1 MDLQFLVT
9 GQNLIR
15 TDSNN
20 VIGDCKN
27 YVFASFTFSPEWLNL
42 VKTAQFTKARVTYD
56 MLLVNN
62 RCLIP
67 WEVLVGQGV
76 IKVNVFAGD
85 LITVNAC
92 TFTVNPSGLL
102 PGQVPQ
108 AATPGIYQQIQD
120 SISTERQQAL
130 AAAAYTRAIGDD
142 NFNSEA
148 TRVTA
153 EQGRVT
159 AEGNASFGRVKAEAD
174 RVIAEGLRVTAESG
188 RVAEIIAARGGY
200 ADLDGRLDNHDT
212 QLAQIASPSAATAG
226 LVLTAN
232 GLGGSAWEAPGGG
245 GGALVSAYTWT
256 GNAEVVVSA
265 VDIDTNVFTSVGHG
279 LSESDKI
286 YPISNVDVNVYPLA
300 VYVGGITA
308 RRYYCKYIDADHFSI
323 SLTDGGAAVDLTTNA
338 TMDLTKWHFE
348 KNNDASGMTI
358 TISGLNATKYRAVA
372 KGRYLVVN
380 TMILVAKGTGFATN
394 SANGWLFGATYAQM
408 FHTVL
413 GTIAGYHET
422 LFNLGSMPR
431 MWVRG
436 RMVYDKDTVSNNT
449 VTNDIYAVSNIF
461 INKTITSITMTSA
474 DYPLANGATLE
485 VYDA

>member
-27 YVFASFTFSPEWLNL
+27 YVFAAFTFSPEWLTL

-67 WEVLVGQGV
+67 WEVLVGQGI

-92 TFTVNPSGLL
+92 TFTVNPSGLQ

-120 SISTERQQAL
+120 TISAERQQAL
-130 AAAAYTRAIGDD
+130 AAAAYTRAIGED

-188 RVAEIIAARGGY
+188 RAAEVIAARGGY

-212 QLAQIASPSAATAG
+212 QLAQIASPAAAADG
-226 LVLTAN
+226 HVLTAN
-232 GLGGSAWEAPGGG
+232 GLGGTAWEAAGGG
-245 GGALVSAYTWT
+245 GSALVSAYTWT

-265 VDIDTNVFTSVGHG
+265 VDVDTNVFTSVGHG

-286 YPISNVDVNVYPLA
+286 YPISNVDANVYPLA

-323 SLTDGGAAVDLTTNA
+323 ALTDGGAAVDLTTNA

-348 KNNDASGMTI
+348 KNNTASGMKI
-358 TISGLNATKYRAVA
+358 TISGLSATKYRAVA
-372 KGRYLVVN
+372 KGRYLVVDS
-380 TMILVAKGTGFATN
+380 MYLRALGTGFTTT
-394 SANGWLFGATYAQM
+394 SANGWWYGTTYAAM
-408 FHTVL
+408 FHSVL
-413 GTIAGYHET
+413 GNVSGYQEA
-422 LFNLGSMPR
+422 LFDLGPVPR
-431 MWVRG
+431 EWVRG
-436 RMVYDKDTVSNNT
+436 RMVYGNTTVANT
-449 VTNDIYAVSNIF
+449 TVVNDIYAVSNVY
-461 INKTITSITMTSA
+461 INKTITSIEIEVVS
-474 DYPLANGATLE
+474 YPLANGATLE
-485 VYDA
+485 VYSV